1 MNKAFTVKEGEEFK
15 GFSSQDY
22 NNVFDNVACD
32 EDRGLYDKINALD
45 LSSDHTTEQAVN
57 LKSQVLELFVSIVE
71 QEEGEN
77 YPDAEKIS
85 IKYNR
90 ADHHQLMNML
100 VLRAT
105 IKENVAHAHFEGNKN
120 YTSLDAMQE
129 IMDRIDLDESQGL
142 STNL

>member
-1 MNKAFTVKEGEEFK
+1 
-15 GFSSQDY
+15 
-22 NNVFDNVACD
+22 
-32 EDRGLYDKINALD
+32 
-45 LSSDHTTEQAVN
+45 
-57 LKSQVLELFVSIVE
+57 
-71 QEEGEN
+71 
-77 YPDAEKIS
+77 
-85 IKYNR
+85 
-90 ADHHQLMNML
+90 ML